1 MAKPDLLAIIN
12 PHSGTQSIGRK
23 QQLREQVLRRA
34 AAAGYTPDAVLTNGP
49 GHATELALSAVKQ
62 GISRVL
68 VIGGD
73 GTVNEA
79 ARSLRHTAT
88 ALGIIPIGSGNG
100 LARHLN
106 IPLNP
111 LRSIDRALAGKPV
124 VIDSG
129 ELNEFPFFCTAGIGF
144 DAFVA
149 HAFARENVRGLPVY
163 IRTTWQSFQQYR
175 PGRYLVN
182 GAEKELYSL
191 TFANAG
197 QFGNGVWIA
206 PSANVSDGRLDLC
219 EVRPFPKLFLGV
231 LGWQFLNRSVEGSP
245 YWRSETIT
253 AATVQHDGPML
264 IHADGEPLM
273 IDSGSCQARVLPGSL
288 LVIL

>member
-1 MAKPDLLAIIN
+1 M
-12 PHSGTQSIGRK
+12 R
-23 QQLREQVLRRA
+23 
-34 AAAGYTPDAVLTNGP
+34 
-49 GHATELALSAVKQ
+49 Q
-62 GISRVL
+62 GIGRVL

-88 ALGIIPIGSGNG
+88 ALGIVPIGSGNG

-111 LRSIDRALAGKPV
+111 LRAIDRALAGKPV

-129 ELNEFPFFCTAGIGF
+129 ELNDFPFFCTAGIGF

-149 HAFARENVRGLPVY
+149 HAFARETGRGLPVY

-175 PGRYLVN
+175 PDHYCVN
-182 GAEKELYSL
+182 GHDKELYSL

-206 PSANVSDGRLDLC
+206 PSANVSDGRLDMC
-219 EVRPFPKLFLGV
+219 AVRPFPKPFLGV
-231 LGWQFLNRSVEGSP
+231 LGWQFLNRSVESSP
-245 YWRSETIT
+245 YWQGETVT
-253 AATVQHDGPML
+253 TATVQHNGPML
-264 IHADGEPLM
+264 IHADGEPLV
-273 IDSGSCQARVLPGSL
+273 IESGDCRARVLPGSVL
-288 LVIL
+288 IIL

>member
-23 QQLREQVLRRA
+23 QQLREQLLRRA
-34 AAAGYTPDAVLTNGP
+34 EAAGYTPEVALTTGP
-49 GHATELALSAVKQ
+49 GHATELALTAARQ

-68 VIGGD
+68 VVGGD
-73 GTVNEA
+73 GSINEA

-88 ALGIIPIGSGNG
+88 ALGVIPIGSGNG
-100 LARHLN
+100 LARHLK

-111 LRSIDRALAGKPV
+111 LRAIDRALAGKPV

-129 ELNEFPFFCTAGIGF
+129 ELNEFPFFCTAGTGF
-144 DAFVA
+144 DAYVA
-149 HAFARENVRGLPVY
+149 HAFARENMRGLPVY

-175 PGRYLVN
+175 PVNYLIN
-182 GAEKELYSL
+182 GQEKELYSL

-197 QFGNGVWIA
+197 QFGNNVWIA
-206 PSANVSDGRLDLC
+206 PSANVSDGRLDMC
-219 EVRPFPKLFLGV
+219 QVRPFPKPFLGV

-245 YWRSETIT
+245 YWHGETIT
-253 AATVQHDGPML
+253 TATVQTEGSML
-264 IHADGEPLM
+264 IHADGEPLR
-273 IDSGSCQARVLPGSL
+273 IDSGVCKVRVLPGSL